1 MPAPWWHFSLLAV
14 SYFVLILFERQRQTG
29 KPSHPQIHS
38 SNVSQWS
45 GLGQDQSWEPGSHSM
60 FSLVQKKQHIS
71 VAYILQTL
79 SNFKLSLCSI
89 RFQQHTAKNRIKDE
103 HLPNLC
109 NNIYNIRYKYL
120 VDWLPCSLMPVIL
133 PPRLMKQTLIYKF
146 KGSLASS
153 SS

>member
-1 MPAPWWHFSLLAV
+1 MHLGVAGVVSLLLPTAAQYV
-14 SYFVLILFERQRQTG
+14 KDRHALT
-29 KPSHPQIHS
+29 S
-38 SNVSQWS
+38 SMTS
-45 GLGQDQSWEPGSHSM
+45 GRLWASEGIWAGPGPKLGTRKSFHVFPCT
-60 FSLVQKKQHIS
+60 KKQHIS